1 MNGAGGLLTTIR
13 TSPGAA
19 VPWAAKPWAVL
30 VAWTS
35 PTGPSAAALSST
47 GRTWADLPASSSVT
61 GHKKQDG
68 VAGPE
73 GQARRSR

>member
-1 MNGAGGLLTTIR
+1 MEKQITKETMG
-13 TSPGAA
+13 SAA
-19 VPWAAKPWAVL
+19 VPAKPWAVL

-35 PTGPSAAALSST
+35 PSGPSAAALSST

-73 GQARRSR
+73 GRARRSR